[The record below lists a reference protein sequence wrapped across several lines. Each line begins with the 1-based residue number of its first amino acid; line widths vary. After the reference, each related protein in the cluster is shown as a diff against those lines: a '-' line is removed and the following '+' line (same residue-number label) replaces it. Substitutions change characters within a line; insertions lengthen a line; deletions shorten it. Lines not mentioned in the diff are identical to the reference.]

1 MPFMRRI
8 YAISAMTSLFLSY
21 HAHADSTVA
30 NALSQ
35 INAGKSNPEAG
46 FEDYLKATRTGK
58 GLLWQKDLAK
68 SCEVHIKVIP
78 RNMQDDSMKCEKS
91 YLIPDSPSG
100 SEFTFIVD
108 KYIFTFFS
116 QKNLPRNPT
125 GENGVFPIYK
135 MAQMQRDLP
144 GTTTKPG
151 VNWPTHGACTVELP
165 NKFQPTTRINCEA
178 NDGKI
183 AVSIFQTVGVPE

>member
-1 MPFMRRI
+1 MRRCFVF
-8 YAISAMTSLFLSY
+8 SAMVSLLLSVQ
-21 HAHADSTVA
+21 AHAESTVA
-30 NALSQ
+30 NALNQ
-35 INAGKSNPEAG
+35 INAGKSNPESA
-46 FEDYLKATRTGK
+46 FEAYLKATRTSK
-58 GLLWQKDLAK
+58 GFLWQKELAK

-91 YLIPDSPSG
+91 YLIPDIPSG
-100 SEFTFIVD
+100 SEFTFVVG
-108 KYIFTFFS
+108 KYIFTYFS

-125 GENGVFPIYK
+125 GQNGVFPIYK

-151 VNWPTHGACTVELP
+151 VNWSTRGACTVELP

-183 AVSIFQTVGVPE
+183 SISIFQTVGLPE

>member
-1 MPFMRRI
+1 MSRLF
-8 YAISAMTSLFLSY
+8 ALFATLSLTLIPQAQAASEVGNFL
-21 HAHADSTVA
+21 
-30 NALSQ
+30 NQ
-35 INAGKSNPEAG
+35 INAGKNNPEAG
-46 FEDYLKATRTGK
+46 FEEYLKATRTSK
-58 GLLWQKDLAK
+58 GLIWQKDLAK

-125 GENGVFPIYK
+125 GENSVFPIYK
-135 MAQMQRDLP
+135 MAQLQRELP
-144 GTTTKPG
+144 GSKSKPG
-151 VNWPTHGACTVELP
+151 VNWLTRGACTVELP
-165 NKFQPTTRINCEA
+165 NKFQPTTRINCQA

-183 AVSIFQTVGVPE
+183 SVAIFQEVGVPE